1 MNSAHDFLADPPTR
15 PASAQAPIA
24 SWYAQGLSDGLGD
37 RLLMFDNTAAA
48 SLELL
53 RFRRSL
59 ANAPGFERTLRQAVE
74 RFTSFTHPSFAQARS
89 LQRLEGDGLAL
100 ISTHIEG
107 KRLSDLFRRTE
118 RHGGMHPA
126 FATWLIRQL
135 SSALADFHAQ
145 GDDVAHGAL
154 TADRIV
160 LTPDRRLVIVEHVL
174 GAALDE
180 RRFSLDRLWL
190 DIGIVAVRTLE
201 DAPRLDH
208 RGDIV
213 QLGLVALSVLL
224 GRRITPEEYPSNLD
238 ALLDEFAETSGKRS
252 PTLVAPLRRWLEAA
266 LDPAA
271 GFETALEAGD
281 SLLALGHSGE
291 QVALGAP
298 PIIDHLQVS
307 PVQAV
312 ARPQTQVTDVDHFQ
326 VSPVQAVARPQ
337 TQVTDIDHFQVSP
350 VQAVAR
356 PQTQV
361 TDMAF
366 SSSIGTTE
374 SLQTRSGFWADAP
387 SARRFSIVRNAAIGL
402 AVLALLE
409 GVIIARLV
417 ARGTPAPLAAEVPLT
432 IDSPR
437 AGDRVIVDGR
447 DVGVT
452 PFKLNASSTHSI
464 RVIARDASP
473 GATTV
478 SAASAAA
485 VPNDARTAS
494 AIAAAAQRQRSGGLR
509 LTTPIELQVLEGER
523 VLGSSV
529 DGPIVASAGV
539 HQLDFINTAIGY
551 RSRQTVTIKA
561 GEIIPLKVQP
571 PDGRVSI
578 NAQPWAQVW
587 IDGNLVGETPLANLT
602 VSAGEHE
609 ITFRHPQLGER
620 RETTIVKSG
629 VQTRVSATLTK

>member
-1 MNSAHDFLADPPTR
+1 
-15 PASAQAPIA
+15 
-24 SWYAQGLSDGLGD
+24 
-37 RLLMFDNTAAA
+37 
-48 SLELL
+48 
-53 RFRRSL
+53 
-59 ANAPGFERTLRQAVE
+59 
-74 RFTSFTHPSFAQARS
+74 
-89 LQRLEGDGLAL
+89 
-100 ISTHIEG
+100 
-107 KRLSDLFRRTE
+107 
-118 RHGGMHPA
+118 
-126 FATWLIRQL
+126 
-135 SSALADFHAQ
+135 
-145 GDDVAHGAL
+145 
-154 TADRIV
+154 
-160 LTPDRRLVIVEHVL
+160 
-174 GAALDE
+174 
-180 RRFSLDRLWL
+180 
-190 DIGIVAVRTLE
+190 
-201 DAPRLDH
+201 
-208 RGDIV
+208 
-213 QLGLVALSVLL
+213 
-224 GRRITPEEYPSNLD
+224 
-238 ALLDEFAETSGKRS
+238 
-252 PTLVAPLRRWLEAA
+252 
-266 LDPAA
+266 
-271 GFETALEAGD
+271 
-281 SLLALGHSGE
+281 
-291 QVALGAP
+291 
-298 PIIDHLQVS
+298 
-307 PVQAV
+307 
-312 ARPQTQVTDVDHFQ
+312 
-326 VSPVQAVARPQ
+326 
-337 TQVTDIDHFQVSP
+337 
-350 VQAVAR
+350 
-356 PQTQV
+356 
-361 TDMAF
+361 MAF

-417 ARGTPAPLAAEVPLT
+417 ARATPAPLAAEVPLT

-587 IDGNLVGETPLANLT
+587 IDGNPVGETPLANLT

-609 ITFRHPQLGER
+609 IVFRHPQLGER

-629 VQTRVSATLTK
+629 VQTRISTTLSK

>member
-1 MNSAHDFLADPPTR
+1 MNSAHDFLADPPPR
-15 PASAQAPIA
+15 PANAQAPIA

-53 RFRRSL
+53 RFRPSL
-59 ANAPGFERTLRQAVE
+59 ANAPGFERTVRDAVK
-74 RFTSFTHPSFAQARS
+74 RFASFTHPAFTQARS
-89 LQRLEGDGLAL
+89 LQRLEGDDGLAL
-100 ISTHIEG
+100 ISTHIDG

-118 RHGGMHPA
+118 RHTGMHPA

-135 SSALADFHAQ
+135 TSALADFHAL

-174 GAALDE
+174 GDALDE
-180 RRFSLDRLWL
+180 RRFSPDRLWL
-190 DIGIVAVRTLE
+190 DVGIVAVRTLE
-201 DAPRLDH
+201 DAPRLDS
-208 RGDIV
+208 RGDIL

-224 GRRITPEEYPSNLD
+224 GRRVTPEEYPENLD
-238 ALLDEFAETSGKRS
+238 ALLDEFAEAAGRRS
-252 PTLVAPLRRWLEAA
+252 PTLVGPLRRWLEEA

-271 GFETALEAGD
+271 GFETAFEAGE
-281 SLLALGHSGE
+281 SLSVLGHPGE
-291 QVALGAP
+291 RVAIGAP
-298 PIIDHLQVS
+298 PIIEHLQAP
-307 PVQAV
+307 PVQAI
-312 ARPQTQVTDVDHFQ
+312 ARPE
-326 VSPVQAVARPQ
+326 A
-337 TQVTDIDHFQVSP
+337 
-350 VQAVAR
+350 
-356 PQTQV
+356 QV
-361 TDMAF
+361 TDMAL
-366 SSSIGTTE
+366 SSSVGSTD
-374 SLQTRSGFWADAP
+374 SLAAHSAFWADAP
-387 SARRFSIVRNAAIGL
+387 SARKFSIVRNVAIGL

-409 GVIIARLV
+409 ALVITQLIGRAR
-417 ARGTPAPLAAEVPLT
+417 PAAAAATGGPLT

-437 AGDRVIVDGR
+437 PGDRVIVDGR
-447 DVGVT
+447 EVGVT
-452 PFKLNASSTHSI
+452 PFKLNAASAAHSI
-464 RVIARDASP
+464 RVVAREAP
-473 GATTV
+473 GATTTAV
-478 SAASAAA
+478 GSAASL
-485 VPNDARTAS
+485 PNDARNA
-494 AIAAAAQRQRSGGLR
+494 AALAAAAQRQRSGGLR
-509 LTTPIELQVLEGER
+509 LTAPIELQVLEGER

-539 HQLDFINTAIGY
+539 HQLDFINTAIAY

-602 VSAGEHE
+602 VAAGEHE
-609 ITFRHPQLGER
+609 IIFRHPQLGER

-629 VQTRVSATLTK
+629 VQTRVSATLVK